1 MIQGQSIQGVQE
13 RLAKEKA
20 AILYISMPGCSVC
33 TAVKPQL
40 TARFDQQV
48 PIIHLDAA
56 AIPEVAGTY
65 EVMTAPAVLVFHYGK
80 EMQRQA
86 RFIDYQ
92 KIQQLLTDLQE
103 EAQVSYEALFN
114 QDEA

>member
-1 MIQGQSIQGVQE
+1 MIKKESINALQTA
-13 RLAKEKA
+13 LATEKA
-20 AILYISMPGCSVC
+20 ALLYISMPGCSVC

-40 TARFDQQV
+40 TARFGETV
-48 PIIHLDAA
+48 PIYQVDAA
-56 AIPEVAGTY
+56 EIPQVASTY

-92 KIQQLLTDLQE
+92 KIQQLLTELDNE
-103 EAQVSYEALFN
+103 TVISYEELFK
-114 QDEA
+114 